1 MSKETGILENKMK
14 CLRNLSVLSLTIA
27 AFLVAGTAAKADPLS
42 ITFTPQST
50 QDGAG
55 GDTLAFD
62 VDVTNI
68 STSEVVNF
76 NSDALNITQPGSDLV
91 TNDEFFANA
100 PYVLNPGDPSEYEAF
115 TVFISPGT
123 PSGPYY
129 GTYVILGGPTPS
141 DFGEVGSATFE
152 VDVASV
158 VPEPSSLLLLLSG
171 MAGLAGTLR
180 RRLIR

>member
-1 MSKETGILENKMK
+1 MK

-27 AFLVAGTAAKADPLS
+27 AFLVAGTAVKADPLS

-55 GDTLAFD
+55 GDTLTFD
-62 VDVTNI
+62 VDVTNL
-68 STSEVVNF
+68 SASEVVNF
-76 NSDALNITQPGSDLV
+76 NSDDLNINQPGSDLV

-100 PYVLNPGDPSEYEAF
+100 PFVLNPGDPTSGYEAF

-141 DFGEVGSATFE
+141 DSGEVGSATFE
-152 VDVASV
+152 VDVTGV
-158 VPEPSSLLLLLSG
+158 VPEPSSLVLLMSG
-171 MAGLAGTLR
+171 LAGLAGVLR